1 MNAVADHL
9 KEGQS
14 VRVKVIEADEKGR
27 LRLSMKAAA
36 AETQQAQPQPQ
47 TVQ

>member
-1 MNAVADHL
+1 VADHL
-9 KEGQS
+9 KEGQA
-14 VRVKVIEADEKGR
+14 VRVKVIEADDKGR

-36 AETQQAQPQPQ
+36 AEAQQSQQQAQPQ